1 MSHLIYLLKHILPW
15 PMYPLGATL
24 LLLLIALI
32 LRFMGRK
39 RLGTVFVY
47 IAGIILFVFSLSLP
61 NLILLHRLQSEA
73 GTYADPVKL
82 KDAGVKHIV
91 VLSGEPILNRPTAVD
106 RWGKGI
112 FRLME
117 GIRLWRENPD
127 AKLVFSGSGY
137 SSADAI
143 AELPLQLGVP
153 KDAMIVKTGVWDTV
167 DEVKLFKPIV
177 GTRPFALVTSAYHI
191 PRAME
196 LFKNEGTNPI
206 ACPCD
211 FDNTI
216 VWSYKSFIPYEDALV
231 MSRIALHEY
240 YGRLFYWIKGL
251 VFRPSPQSGL

>member
-1 MSHLIYLLKHILPW
+1 MTSLIYIIKHILPW

-24 LLLLIALI
+24 LFLLIAFI
-32 LRFMGRK
+32 LRFKGPK

-47 IAGIILFVFSLSLP
+47 LAGIILFVFSLSWPGLV
-61 NLILLHRLQSEA
+61 LLNRLQSEA
-73 GTYADPVKL
+73 GTYANPVQL
-82 KDAGVKHIV
+82 KEAGVKYIV
-91 VLSGEPILNRPTAVD
+91 VLSGEPILNRPSVAD
-106 RWGKGI
+106 RWGQGI

-117 GIRLWRENPD
+117 GIRLWREIPN
-127 AKLVFSGSGY
+127 ASLVLSGSGY
-137 SSADAI
+137 SSADAM

-167 DEVKLFKPIV
+167 DEVKAFKPIV
-177 GTRPFALVTSAYHI
+177 GANPFALVTSAYHI

-196 LFKNEGTNPI
+196 LFRNEGTNPI

-211 FDNTI
+211 FNNTL

-231 MSRIALHEY
+231 ISRIALHEY

-251 VFRPSPQSGL
+251 VFRPSLS